1 MRDRLVGP
9 PLPSP
14 DDPEDVVYPLL
25 GYLINIPAC
34 IRRAHKW
41 GLYKSLGDEFNP
53 EDVSRNTREEVMSG
67 VRGVIFAVIRAI
79 DIPGLQ
85 LQTAWLAEDEISHIW
100 SFPPEYLI
108 WDLQQDVRRMCKLA
122 DFLQL
127 AGDLAVTD
135 HPEKLPKLWS
145 SMDYPCPKHC
155 KGNPVSSELQSYLL
169 PKTLPPLYE
178 RDRYKAR
185 REARQRLMSAH
196 DSQQSDSP
204 AATADSTRT
213 LAPDPISI

>member
-9 PLPSP
+9 PLASP
-14 DDPEDVVYPLL
+14 DDPEDIAYPLL

-53 EDVSRNTREEVMSG
+53 EDVSQNTREEVMSG
-67 VRGVIFAVIRAI
+67 VRAVIFAVIRAA

-108 WDLQQDVRRMCKLA
+108 WDLKQDVRRMCKLA

-127 AGDLAVTD
+127 VGDLAVID

-145 SMDYPCPKHC
+145 SMDYPCPKYF
-155 KGNPVSSELQSYLL
+155 KGKPIDSELLPYLL
-169 PKTLPPLYE
+169 PQTLPPLYE
-178 RDRYKAR
+178 RNRY
-185 REARQRLMSAH
+185 EARHEAPQLPMSAH
-196 DSQQSDSP
+196 DSQQSDFAS
-204 AATADSTRT
+204 AAPDSTRS
-213 LAPDPISI
+213 LAPVPVSI

>member
-34 IRRAHKW
+34 IRRAYKW

-53 EDVSRNTREEVMSG
+53 EDVSQNTREEVMGG
-67 VRGVIFAVIRAI
+67 VRAVIFAVMRAV

-108 WDLQQDVRRMCKLA
+108 WDLKHDMRLTQTLVEHGLPLSEA
-122 DFLQL
+122 LQ
-127 AGDLAVTD
+127 
-135 HPEKLPKLWS
+135 
-145 SMDYPCPKHC
+145 
-155 KGNPVSSELQSYLL
+155 
-169 PKTLPPLYE
+169 
-178 RDRYKAR
+178 
-185 REARQRLMSAH
+185 REPR
-196 DSQQSDSP
+196 
-204 AATADSTRT
+204 
-213 LAPDPISI
+213 